1 MSERPGKARRAL
13 QIVLTMGA
21 WIAGLFLGAGTID
34 WPRGW
39 ISVAIY
45 VIGFS
50 MAGLIMRRAN
60 PELIAERAKWRR
72 KDTKG
77 FDKIFLAAMM
87 PLAFLQPLAA
97 GLDAVRFGWWPIGPV
112 WIAPGIVLFLFAL
125 ALITWTL
132 AVNRHAETTVRIQT
146 DREHQV
152 ISAGPYRVVRHPMY
166 VGVIVMYLGLP
177 LIWGSGAAM
186 AVSLAI
192 IGLFVWRTFMEDRT
206 LQRELPGYAEYA
218 RKTRNRLI
226 PGLW

>member
-45 VIGFS
+45 VIGFGI
-50 MAGLIMRRAN
+50 AGVVTRRAN

-77 FDKIFLAAMM
+77 FDKVFLAAMT
-87 PLAFLQPLAA
+87 PLAFVQPVAA
-97 GLDAVRFGWWPIGPV
+97 GLDAVRFGWWPIASVGIIPGMV
-112 WIAPGIVLFLFAL
+112 LMASGIAF
-125 ALITWTL
+125 ITWTL

-146 DREHQV
+146 DRGHQV
-152 ISAGPYRVVRHPMY
+152 VSSGPYRVVRHPMY

-177 LIWGSGAAM
+177 LIWGSGVSM
-186 AVSLAI
+186 GISLAI
-192 IGLFVWRTFMEDRT
+192 IALFIWRTFMEDRM
-206 LQRELPGYAEYA
+206 LWQELPGYAEYA
-218 RKTRNRLI
+218 RQTRNRLI